1 MIQLIIQCDF
11 QYLQLYFY
19 MSELIFLYNN
29 AVQKSMYGS
38 ALINLC
44 ILKYAFLDKKWQRF
58 TFWERQHQDIISQR
72 TNLWLDLKS
81 KLDLDGNLLLG
92 KSFKNL
98 CKNVRNFYEIFLVRS
113 MVRLKQIG
121 QLTRRKVFS
130 IILLIFIMA
139 LVVSRYLR
147 VI

>member
-44 ILKYAFLDKKWQRF
+44 ILKYAFLDKEMAEVHF
-58 TFWERQHQDIISQR
+58 LGEIASGYNFPE
-72 TNLWLDLKS
+72 N
-81 KLDLDGNLLLG
+81 KL
-92 KSFKNL
+92 
-98 CKNVRNFYEIFLVRS
+98 
-113 MVRLKQIG
+113 MVRFKIKAG
-121 QLTRRKVFS
+121 SGWK
-130 IILLIFIMA
+130 LITG
-139 LVVSRYLR
+139 
-147 VI
+147 